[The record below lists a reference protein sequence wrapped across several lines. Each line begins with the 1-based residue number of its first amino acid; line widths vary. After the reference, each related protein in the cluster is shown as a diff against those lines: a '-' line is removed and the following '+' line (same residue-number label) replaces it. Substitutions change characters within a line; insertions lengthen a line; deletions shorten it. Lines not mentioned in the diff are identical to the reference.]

1 MRKTLTA
8 TIAILLVLAVVLLAK
23 ADPVSKGDR
32 NFQRAWR
39 LYVTRNNDKAVEHFK
54 ASATAYAEALRHDPP
69 LRTMKFQS
77 NMVEAGIAMYFAGEY
92 DLCIKTLVDAQG
104 KKDKIWDAALFSALA
119 QGQKGD
125 KEAALQ
131 AFDRF
136 LDSNP
141 SQRYITTQM
150 AKVLPGVK
158 NGSIALADAIASIEK
173 ETQRQ
178 FVENVA
184 RYNGRNSVG
193 PITDACN
200 GQYWWRQN
208 SAPCSRGLYRYK

>member
-8 TIAILLVLAVVLLAK
+8 TIAFLLILATALPAT
-23 ADPVSKGDR
+23 ADPVSLGDR
-32 NFQRAWR
+32 KFQRAWR
-39 LYVTRNNDKAVEHFK
+39 MYVTRSNDKAVGHFK
-54 ASATAYAEALRHDPP
+54 DAAATYAEALRHDPP

-92 DLCIKTLVDAQG
+92 DLCIKTLENALG
-104 KKDKIWDAALFSALA
+104 EKDKIWDAALFIALA
-119 QGQKGD
+119 QGKKGD
-125 KEAALQ
+125 KEASLK

-150 AKVLPGVK
+150 SKVLPGVK
-158 NGSIALADAIASIEK
+158 DGSVPLADAIASIEK
-173 ETQRQ
+173 ETQHQ

-184 RYNGRNSVG
+184 RYNGRDNVIPS
-193 PITDACN
+193 TDSCN
-200 GQYWWRQN
+200 GAYWWRQN
-208 SAPCSRGLYRYK
+208 STPCSRGLYHME